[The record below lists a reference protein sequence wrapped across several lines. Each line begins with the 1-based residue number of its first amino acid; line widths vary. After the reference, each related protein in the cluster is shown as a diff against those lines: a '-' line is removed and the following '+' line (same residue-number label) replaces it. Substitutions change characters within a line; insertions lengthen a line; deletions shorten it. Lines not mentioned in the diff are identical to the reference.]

1 LIVNERQYREHWA
14 TLTGRPVREVYVP
27 RALASEGEEAEGDRP
42 LNLREAAPEPPLDSV
57 QEMLDSLS
65 NDDIRR
71 MLGGRTSEIA
81 AEEDWDW

>member
-1 LIVNERQYREHWA
+1 MNERQYREHWA
-14 TLTGRPVREVYVP
+14 TLTGRPVREVYV
-27 RALASEGEEAEGDRP
+27 P